1 MEVYLVGGAVRDEL
15 LGRPVRERDWVVVGA
30 TPEEMVE
37 QGFRPVGRDFP
48 VFLHPESGEEYA
60 LARTERK
67 TARGY
72 RGFRV
77 HATPDVTLEQ
87 DLLRRDLTVNAMARD
102 SAGQLIDP
110 YNGRRDIEDRVLRH
124 VSPAFVEDPVRV
136 LRVARFSAMLTAL
149 GFTIAP
155 DTRELMREMVA
166 SGELDALVPERV
178 WQETRRSLETGRPD
192 VFFSVLRDCGALACV
207 FPELDRL
214 FDAPAGLDGSTG
226 PDAGALMLAAVR
238 EAARLT
244 PLARIRFA
252 ALAHGVRRGASF
264 QGSEPGDE
272 AGAQVIADMSARLR
286 IPNDYRDLAMLA
298 ARFHADCIRAAGLD
312 AEGLLE
318 TLEGLDAFRRPER
331 FGEFLVACEAILQ
344 ADAGHSDHMGPAIL
358 DRARAAASSVRPAGE
373 LAGKDI
379 GKRLRDDRLRALVGV
394 AGASQP
400 K

>member
-1 MEVYLVGGAVRDEL
+1 
-15 LGRPVRERDWVVVGA
+15 
-30 TPEEMVE
+30 
-37 QGFRPVGRDFP
+37 
-48 VFLHPESGEEYA
+48 
-60 LARTERK
+60 
-67 TARGY
+67 
-72 RGFRV
+72 
-77 HATPDVTLEQ
+77 
-87 DLLRRDLTVNAMARD
+87 MARD
-102 SAGQLIDP
+102 SAGRLIDP

-136 LRVARFSAMLTAL
+136 LRVGRFSAMLTAL

-155 DTRELMREMVA
+155 DTRELMREMVS

-214 FDAPAGLDGSTG
+214 FDAPAGLDGSRG

-244 PLARIRFA
+244 PQARIRFA
-252 ALAHGVRRGASF
+252 ALAHGVGRGASLP
-264 QGSEPGDE
+264 GRGAGDE

-298 ARFHADCIRAAGLD
+298 ARFHRRCHRAAGLD

-344 ADAGHSDHMGPAIL
+344 ADAGHSDHTGPAIL
-358 DRARAAASSVRPAGE
+358 DRARAAASSVRPAGG

-379 GKRLRDDRLRALVGV
+379 GKRLRDDRLRALADV
-394 AGASQP
+394 AAASQP